1 MLYNL
6 EASRTMMERV
16 VVSLKS
22 LRVAGEAALSTKVS

>member
-6 EASRTMMERV
+6 EVWKTMRQV

-22 LRVAGEAALSTKVS
+22 LRVAGEAAFSTKVS